1 MSAQDPSP
9 SLTPPRWLRI
19 CISLPCP
26 ALICISGDLTLTQ
39 PLGRS
44 SGARCPP
51 AQPHLPTHR
60 LLKWIEDGIPK
71 DPFLN
76 PDLMKNNPW
85 VEKGK
90 CAIL

>member
-1 MSAQDPSP
+1 MASASP
-9 SLTPPRWLRI
+9 NPGPAVDLHL
-19 CISLPCP
+19 ISLPCAYLHKP
-26 ALICISGDLTLTQ
+26 RPHSYTSG
-39 PLGRS
+39 GSR
-44 SGARCPP
+44 GPP
-51 AQPHLPTHR
+51 THPNLPTHR
-60 LLKWIEDGIPK
+60 LLKWIEDGISK

>member
-1 MSAQDPSP
+1 MEPPPSGLP
-9 SLTPPRWLRI
+9 API
-19 CISLPCP
+19 CISFPCP
-26 ALICISGDLTLTQ
+26 VRAFCMSQNHTSTPHAAFRHLPARLTLPT
-39 PLGRS
+39 
-44 SGARCPP
+44 
-51 AQPHLPTHR
+51 LPGHR

>member
-1 MSAQDPSP
+1 MSQNHTSTASP
-9 SLTPPRWLRI
+9 RPRAPACSPPPLH
-19 CISLPCP
+19 P
-26 ALICISGDLTLTQ
+26 A
-39 PLGRS
+39 
-44 SGARCPP
+44 A
-51 AQPHLPTHR
+51 HR

>member
-1 MSAQDPSP
+1 MHE
-9 SLTPPRWLRI
+9 PRPHPHIATGHFWGL
-19 CISLPCP
+19 
-26 ALICISGDLTLTQ
+26 A
-39 PLGRS
+39 
-44 SGARCPP
+44 A
-51 AQPHLPTHR
+51 HLPTPPDTHR
-60 LLKWIEDGIPK
+60 LIKWIEDGIPK

>member
-1 MSAQDPSP
+1 M
-9 SLTPPRWLRI
+9 RE
-19 CISLPCP
+19 
-26 ALICISGDLTLTQ
+26 G
-39 PLGRS
+39 
-44 SGARCPP
+44 RCPRAHP
-51 AQPHLPTHR
+51 TLPTHR